1 MSVKLVRII
10 AAYSIKCYVN
20 IVLDQEMP
28 EPQTYMVTVSS
39 IHKCF
44 HKLHFVP
51 DPVLGDDG
59 TYRNFDAL
67 IGYFK
72 N

>member
-1 MSVKLVRII
+1 MLTFFS
-10 AAYSIKCYVN
+10 
-20 IVLDQEMP
+20 DQEMP
-28 EPQTYMVTVSS
+28 ESNLLGYSVINPQMLSQEE
-39 IHKCF
+39 F
-44 HKLHFVP
+44 QELHFIP